1 MSDTIY
7 DRALDECYAA
17 TVAPDYWPTALRNLV
32 GVFGAADA
40 MFYPKDVEA
49 AAVAMPAT
57 ATYTEF
63 LEDYVAGEWYVDH
76 YRADRGWPLLNS
88 GRTVVIEHDLATDEE
103 RRKLATYNELYLK
116 WGYSGFAAVGF
127 KVDGQSWCVPMLRRT
142 DQGFFT
148 REEAKSMERLAPHLR
163 RMVKLSGFF
172 NNARG
177 ITGLEILDTLAE
189 AAVLIAADRSVIE
202 MNAPA
207 RALLEDNPRAIRLV
221 NGRLTAIHAD
231 SNRALHAL
239 VGQAV
244 RLRAGF
250 TDAARA
256 VPIPILRP
264 GRRPLV
270 AEVVDLPAFVTR
282 LHSEARVIVLLR
294 DPDAAPRTSAETLQ
308 SILGLTEAEATFA
321 VLLANGDSIDRAAE
335 FLGIARE
342 TARHRLKSIFAKT
355 DTHRQGELV
364 ALLRNVMR

>member
-1 MSDTIY
+1 MADTIY

-17 TVAPDYWPTALRNLV
+17 TIAPEYWPTALRNLV

-76 YRADRGWPLLNS
+76 YRADRGWPLLTS
-88 GRTVVIEHDLATDEE
+88 GQTVVIEHDLASDEE
-103 RRKLATYNELYLK
+103 RRTLATYNDLYLK
-116 WGYSGFAAVGF
+116 WGYSGFAAIGF
-127 KVDGQSWCVPMLRRT
+127 HVDRQPWCVPMLRRT

-148 REEAKSMERLAPHLR
+148 REEANSMERLAPHLR

-172 NNARG
+172 NTTRG
-177 ITGLEILDTLAE
+177 ITGLEILDSLSE
-189 AAVLIAADRSVIE
+189 AAVLIAGDRTVIE

-207 RALLEDNPRAIRLV
+207 RALLDRNPRAIRLV
-221 NGRLTAIHAD
+221 GGRLTAIHAD
-231 SNRALHAL
+231 SNRALHTL
-239 VGQAV
+239 IGQAV
-244 RLRAGF
+244 RMRAGYA
-250 TDAARA
+250 DAARA
-256 VPIPILRP
+256 LPIPILRP

-270 AEVVDLPAFVTR
+270 AEIVDLPAFVTR

-294 DPDAAPRTSAETLQ
+294 DPDAGPRTGAETLQ
-308 SILGLTEAEATFA
+308 SIFGFTESEARFA
-321 VLLANGDSIDRAAE
+321 ILLANGDSIDQAAE

-342 TARHRLKSIFAKT
+342 TARHRLKGVFAKT